1 MSASRAS
8 NGTDANLAVVAGLE
22 PAPVWRQF
30 AAIAAVPR
38 CSEHEEKIRQLII
51 DFAKER
57 NLEWVADSAGNLVVR
72 KPAAEGFTSRPKVV
86 IQGHLDM
93 VCEKNEGTPHEFGTD
108 PIKMALDGDWLCASG
123 TTLGADN
130 GIAVAMALAILGDRT
145 IQHGPL
151 EALFTV
157 NEEGGLVG
165 ATKLDGSIV
174 TGRIILN
181 LDSEDEGTFYVGC
194 AGGCNTE
201 GWLPMQAEPASSG
214 IASGVSLSVAVKGL
228 RGGHS
233 GAEIHEGRGNAI
245 HLGARFLWNASQRF
259 ALRIYRA
266 DGGGL
271 HNAIPREFFA
281 GVIVGEENLAEI
293 ERLAAEHLEI
303 YRSELGDIEPSLT
316 LEVRRTEEAPVRH
329 LNEDSTDRLLTTLYT
344 LPHGVRAMSRR
355 VPGLVDGSTNLAA
368 VHLSEH
374 EAHILT
380 SQRGTLDSMTLDLSD
395 RIRAIIEHAGGR
407 IKTFGSYPGWQ
418 PDPDSQLAKTCA
430 KLYEELSGRSPK
442 VTAIHAGLECG
453 VLSRKLPGS
462 QLISFGPNIQG
473 AHTPGER
480 VDVQSTGRVW
490 RFLVELLKR
499 IG

>member
-1 MSASRAS
+1 MSNSHTPSAA
-8 NGTDANLAVVAGLE
+8 DANIAVVAGLE
-22 PAPVWRQF
+22 PAAVWRQF
-30 AAIAAVPR
+30 ARIAEVPR
-38 CSEHEEKIRQLII
+38 CSEHEEKIRQLVV

-57 NLEWVADSAGNLVVR
+57 GYGWKVDSAGNLVVR
-72 KPAAEGFTSRPKVV
+72 KPAAGGLVSRPTTV

-93 VCEKNEGTPHEFGTD
+93 VCEKNEGTPHDFGTD
-108 PIKMALDGDWLCASG
+108 PIRFALDGEWLRASG

-130 GIAVAMALAILGDRT
+130 GIAVAMALAILDDRT
-145 IQHGPL
+145 IEHGPL

-165 ATKLDGSIV
+165 ATKLDGSMV
-174 TGRIILN
+174 SGRIVLN
-181 LDSEDEGTFYVGC
+181 LDSEEEGTFYIGC

-201 GWLPMQAEPASSG
+201 GWLPVQAEPVG
-214 IASGVSLSVAVKGL
+214 IASGVPLAVSVKGL

-245 HLGARFLWNASQRF
+245 HLGARFLWNVSQKL
-259 ALRIYRA
+259 ALRVYRA

-293 ERLAAEHLEI
+293 ERLAAEHLAT
-303 YRSELGDIEPSLT
+303 YRSELGDIEPSLS
-316 LEVRRTEEAPVRH
+316 LEVRRVDEQPARH

-380 SQRGTLDSMTLDLSD
+380 SQRGTLDSMTVDLSD

-418 PDPDSQLAKTCA
+418 PDPDSELAKVCA
-430 KLYEELSGRSPK
+430 TLYEELAGRQPK

-453 VLSRKLPGS
+453 VLSRKLPGA
-462 QLISFGPNIQG
+462 QLISFGPNVRG
-473 AHTPGER
+473 AHTPDER
-480 VDVQSTGRVW
+480 VDVPSTGRVW
-490 RFLVELLKR
+490 RFLLELLKR
-499 IG
+499 IR